1 MSDKEINLCSAQR
14 KLPSFCFAQIHAGF
28 PPCILRLLD
37 EVKMCADLDKE
48 TATLTQT
55 LKERQEIMEKL
66 KDLATKQKIF
76 LDLAGSNMI

>member
-1 MSDKEINLCSAQR
+1 M
-14 KLPSFCFAQIHAGF
+14 
-28 PPCILRLLD
+28 
-37 EVKMCADLDKE
+37 DKE